1 MAAARRHSKERSIC
15 LVLVVV
21 IFIIISNSVKER
33 KQANKRVHRAEKK
46 VENDD
51 ENLETG
57 HPIPKKRV
65 TNFRTQTKPS
75 SYY

>member
-1 MAAARRHSKERSIC
+1 MAAARRHNKD
-15 LVLVVV
+15 
-21 IFIIISNSVKER
+21 VKER

-46 VENDD
+46 IENDD
-51 ENLETG
+51 ENLEAG